1 LLRKT
6 VGGKLMDAQTLGF
19 IGLGVMGEPMC
30 RNLARKSGRPVLAYD
45 VRAEPLGRL
54 KTDGVRAARSL
65 AEVAREAGIIFLSLP
80 GEPQVRAACLDDG
93 GLASLATEGQAVVD
107 CSTAPVAL
115 ARELAEAFAA
125 RGAGFADAPVAR
137 TRQAAIDGTLSIMVG
152 ADETLYR
159 RIEPLLRCMASDVTH
174 CGAPGAGQAVKLL
187 NNLVLCMTVTA
198 LAEALAVAKASG
210 VVEGKLLFETLAKGS
225 ADSFALRNHGMKALL
240 PETHP
245 ERAFPVTYMLK
256 DVDYALALARDAGL
270 DLQGAGTA
278 RRLLEETAALGLGD
292 AYHTALIEAVRRHRA
307 A

>member
-1 LLRKT
+1 MRA
-6 VGGKLMDAQTLGF
+6 GTLGF

-30 RNLARKSGRPVLAYD
+30 RNLVRRSGATVLAYD
-45 VRAEPLGRL
+45 LRPEPLERL
-54 KTDGVRAARSL
+54 REDGVRAAGSI
-65 AEVAREAGIIFLSLP
+65 AAVASEADIVFLSLP
-80 GEPQVRAACLDDG
+80 GEAQIRAACLADDG
-93 GLASLATEGQAVVD
+93 LARLARNGQAVVD
-107 CSTAPVAL
+107 CSTAPVSL
-115 ARELAEAFAA
+115 ARELVAAFAA
-125 RGAGFADAPVAR
+125 RGAAFADAPVAR

-187 NNLVLCMTVTA
+187 NNMVLSVTLVA

-210 VVEGKLLFETLAKGS
+210 VVDGKLLFETLSKGS

-270 DLQGAGTA
+270 ELQGAGTA
-278 RRLLEETAALGLGD
+278 KRLLQETAALGLGD
-292 AYHTALIEAVRRHRA
+292 AYHTAIIEAVRRHRSG
-307 A
+307 